1 MEFPRPRRNSP
12 SINLSALIDIIFILV
27 IFVVLAAN
35 FDRLQ
40 ELEVNL
46 PSAEGSRDATS
57 EALVVTVPKD
67 GPFKVGEEE
76 VEESELLARLRDLRK
91 DNESLVI
98 AADGTV
104 ELERAVKVLGEA
116 SKAGFSMVSIA
127 TQEPE

>member
-1 MEFPRPRRNSP
+1 MEFPSYRRAAP
-12 SINLSALIDIIFILV
+12 EINLSALIDIIFILV

-35 FDRLQ
+35 FNRLQ

-46 PSAEGSRDATS
+46 PSAEGTS
-57 EALVVTVPKD
+57 EADGKALVVTVPKD
-67 GPFKVGEEE
+67 GPYKVGDEE
-76 VEESELLARLRDLRK
+76 VSEAELPIRLKALRK

-98 AADGTV
+98 AADGAV